1 MLISLM
7 CCLDLSSKGVMMQ
20 QNMSIPSKL
29 FGILHY
35 AHTHIPINLYHAS
48 LGMLCLCVCEDDSTA
63 MSRSEFRAKSNETCT
78 MLANN
83 IERNQ

>member
-1 MLISLM
+1 
-7 CCLDLSSKGVMMQ
+7 MQ
-20 QNMSIPSKL
+20 QNISIPSKL

-35 AHTHIPINLYHAS
+35 AHIPINLYHAS
-48 LGMLCLCVCEDDSTA
+48 LGMLCLGVCVCEDDSTA